1 MMSGNCRNSS
11 GVEMDSL
18 DKRTRFQVNR
28 VDAQASKNGEL
39 ENLCDDDENRYTFF
53 FFFSF

>member
-1 MMSGNCRNSS
+1 MSGNYRNSL
-11 GVEMDSL
+11 GVEMEPL

-39 ENLCDDDENRYTFF
+39 ENLCDDEENR
-53 FFFSF
+53 